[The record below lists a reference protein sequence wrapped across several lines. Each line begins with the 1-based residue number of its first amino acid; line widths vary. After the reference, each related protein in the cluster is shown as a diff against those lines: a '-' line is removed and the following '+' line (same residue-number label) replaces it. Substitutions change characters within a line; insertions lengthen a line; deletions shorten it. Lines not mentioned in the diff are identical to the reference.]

1 VIPTYDIRCAD
12 GHEEEVLTSVEDCA
26 CPCPICGK
34 VTERVW
40 RAKRRAIIPDD
51 IPGGFVQENFGDQ
64 PETFYSWSAMA
75 RRAEQLQLEP
85 RIRYAGPGDRA
96 CSNWDVPSAYT
107 LEQAAILVARVA
119 EQSTASDPAVR
130 CETLQMSIRT
140 IPCGK
145 G

>member
-1 VIPTYDIRCAD
+1 MTCPDCGKEIVVGSWPFCRD
-12 GHEEEVLTSVEDCA
+12 GHEPA
-26 CPCPICGK
+26 
-34 VTERVW
+34 
-40 RAKRRAIIPDD
+40 AKLFNVIGDEIV
-51 IPGGFVQENFGDQ
+51 GGFVQENFGDQ

-85 RIRYAGPGDRA
+85 RIRYAGPGDRS

-130 CETLQMSIRT
+130 CETLTTSIRS
-140 IPCGK
+140 IPWAK